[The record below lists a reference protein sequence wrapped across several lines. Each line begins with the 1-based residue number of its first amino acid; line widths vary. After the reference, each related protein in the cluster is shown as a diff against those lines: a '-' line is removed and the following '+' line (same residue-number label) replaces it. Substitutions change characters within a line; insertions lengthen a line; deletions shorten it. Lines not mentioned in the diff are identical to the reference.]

1 MSLAFIKGAGYALT
15 GLRWLPKAGLRRF
28 VAIPLLVNA
37 VLFGAAIWFANR
49 QLRRLDQALQ
59 DWLPQWLDWLH
70 WLLWPLFI
78 LTGLVVI
85 FYSFT
90 LIANLIGSPF
100 NSLLADRVE
109 KSLAPSAASPRPP
122 VPSSWRDLA
131 AAPWL
136 ELRRL
141 LHFAA
146 WALPL
151 LVVSLIP
158 AVNAAAPALWS
169 GLVSWMLA
177 LEYADYPLAKRGLN
191 FRQQR
196 ALLRRHWPLALGF
209 GGMTLAL
216 TLIPILN
223 FLAMPAAVIGAT
235 LMWNRELPDPR
246 WHEPSA

>member
-1 MSLAFIKGAGYALT
+1 MSLALVKGAGYALT

-28 VAIPLLVNA
+28 VAIPLLVNTA
-37 VLFGAAIWFANR
+37 LFGAALWFASQ
-49 QLRRLDQALQ
+49 QLQRLDRALQ
-59 DWLPQWLDWLH
+59 GWLPRWLDWLH

-90 LIANLIGSPF
+90 LFANLIGAPF
-100 NSLLADRVE
+100 NSLLAERVE
-109 KSLAPSAASPRPP
+109 KMIAPASAQPRPP
-122 VPSSWRDLA
+122 IESSWRDFLA
-131 AAPWL
+131 TPWV

-141 LHFAA
+141 LYFVG

-151 LVVSLIP
+151 LVLSFVP
-158 AVNAAAPALWS
+158 PVNAAAPALWA

-177 LEYADYPLAKRGLN
+177 LEYADYPLGHRGLK

-196 ALLRRHWPLALGF
+196 ELLRRHWPLALGF

-216 TLIPILN
+216 TLIPVVN

-235 LMWNRELPDPR
+235 LMWNRELPDSR
-246 WHEPSA
+246 WHEPPG